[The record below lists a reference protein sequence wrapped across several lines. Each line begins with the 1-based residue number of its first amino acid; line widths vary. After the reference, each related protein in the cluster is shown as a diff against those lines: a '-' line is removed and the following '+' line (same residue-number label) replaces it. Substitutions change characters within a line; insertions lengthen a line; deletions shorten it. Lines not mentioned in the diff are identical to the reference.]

1 MIYFDNASTTSVYP
15 QVVEL
20 MDKYYKDNF
29 FNASA
34 TYKPAIRIHSDID
47 NARKVIADMLG
58 AKKNEIYF
66 TSCATESNN
75 WIIKNGF
82 KNKNGNIVVSAGEHA
97 CVYESALAMQ
107 SKGYDV
113 RFARLSPDG
122 AVDTDDLLSKIDK
135 KTCLVS
141 VMHVSNETGV
151 INDIGLISQKAKKI
165 NPGIIFHSDGVQAF
179 LKIPVNV
186 KSLGVDAYSISGH
199 KFHAPKGIGA
209 LYLNEKIHLSPF
221 INGGGQENGMRSG
234 TENVAGIIAMA
245 EAAKIYLHQTDA
257 NVVNENYRYL
267 IEKLGDIPGC
277 TIIGDQNKNSH
288 FIVSASF
295 AGCKAEILQT
305 MLADENIY
313 IGRGSACSSR
323 HSGNRVLSEMGLPQ
337 NVIDGTL
344 RFSLSPEN
352 TKNEIDAVTQVLAQ
366 KTQALRGNK
375 IG

>member
-20 MDKYYKDNF
+20 MDKYYEDNF

-122 AVDTDDLLSKIDK
+122 IVDTDDLLSKIDK

-151 INDIGLISQKAKKI
+151 INDIGPISQKAKKI

-267 IEKLGDIPGC
+267 IEKLGNIPGC
-277 TIIGDQNKNSH
+277 TIIGDQNKSSH
-288 FIVSASF
+288 FIVAASF

>member
-1 MIYFDNASTTSVYP
+1 
-15 QVVEL
+15 

-47 NARKVIADMLG
+47 DARKTIADMLG
-58 AKKNEIYF
+58 AKKNEVYF

-113 RFARLSPDG
+113 RFARLKPNG

-151 INDIGLISQKAKKI
+151 INDIGIISQKAKKI
-165 NPGIIFHSDGVQAF
+165 NPNIIFHSDGVQSF

-209 LYLNEKIHLSPF
+209 LYLNEKIHLSPY
-221 INGGGQENGMRSG
+221 INGGGQESGMRSG

-245 EAAKIYLHQTDA
+245 EAAKIYSQTTNFDA
-257 NVVNENYRYL
+257 AADKYKYL
-267 IEKLGDIPGC
+267 LEKLGDIPGC
-277 TIIGDQNKNSH
+277 TIIGDTDKNSH
-288 FIVSASF
+288 FIVAASF

-323 HSGNRVLSEMGLPQ
+323 HSGNRVLGEMGLPQ

-352 TKNEIDAVTQVLAQ
+352 TKAEIDAVAKALAQ
-366 KTQALRGNK
+366 KIQALRGNK

>member
-20 MDKYYKDNF
+20 MNKYYKDNF

-47 NARKVIADMLG
+47 DARKSIADMLG

-113 RFARLSPDG
+113 RFARLSPG
-122 AVDTDDLLSKIDK
+122 GTVDTDDLLSKIDK

-151 INDIGLISQKAKKI
+151 INDIGLISQKVKKI

-234 TENVAGIIAMA
+234 TENGAGIIAMA
-245 EAAKIYLHQTDA
+245 EAAKIYLNEIDS
-257 NVVNENYRYL
+257 NIINENYGYL
-267 IEKLGDIPGC
+267 LEKLGDIPGC
-277 TIIGDQNKNSH
+277 TIIGDPDKNSH
-288 FIVSASF
+288 FIVAASF

-313 IGRGSACSSR
+313 IGRGSACSSH

>member
-1 MIYFDNASTTSVYP
+1 MIYFDNASTTAVYP

-47 NARKVIADMLG
+47 DARKTIADMLG
-58 AKKNEIYF
+58 AKKNEVYF

-113 RFARLSPDG
+113 RFARLKPNG

-151 INDIGLISQKAKKI
+151 INDIGFISQKAKRI

-209 LYLNEKIHLSPF
+209 LYLNEKIHLSPY
-221 INGGGQENGMRSG
+221 INGGGQEGGMRSG

-245 EAAKIYLHQTDA
+245 EAAKIYSQTTNFDEVA
-257 NVVNENYRYL
+257 DKYEYL
-267 IEKLGDIPGC
+267 LEKLGGIPGC
-277 TIIGDQNKNSH
+277 TIIGDTDKNSH
-288 FIVSASF
+288 FIVAASF

-323 HSGNRVLSEMGLPQ
+323 HSGNRVLGEMGLPQ

-344 RFSLSPEN
+344 RFSLLPEN
-352 TKNEIDAVTQVLAQ
+352 TKEEIDAVAKALAQ
-366 KTQALRGNK
+366 KIQALRGNK

>member
-1 MIYFDNASTTSVYP
+1 M
-15 QVVEL
+15 
-20 MDKYYKDNF
+20 
-29 FNASA
+29 
-34 TYKPAIRIHSDID
+34 
-47 NARKVIADMLG
+47 
-58 AKKNEIYF
+58 
-66 TSCATESNN
+66 
-75 WIIKNGF
+75 
-82 KNKNGNIVVSAGEHA
+82 VVSAGEHA

-113 RFARLSPDG
+113 RFARLLPGG
-122 AVDTDDLLSKIDK
+122 AVDTNDLLSKIDR

-141 VMHVSNETGV
+141 VMHVSNEIGV
-151 INDIGLISQKAKKI
+151 INDIGFISQKAKKI
-165 NPGIIFHSDGVQAF
+165 NPNIVFHSDGVQAF

-209 LYLNEKIHLSPF
+209 LYLSEKIHLSPY

-234 TENVAGIIAMA
+234 TENVAGIMAMA
-245 EAAKIYLHQTDA
+245 EAAKIYSQTLDFDA
-257 NVVNENYRYL
+257 VTENYRYL
-267 IEKLGDIPGC
+267 LEKLVTIPGC
-277 TIIGDQNKNSH
+277 TIIGDTDKNSR
-288 FIVSASF
+288 FIAAASF

-313 IGRGSACSSR
+313 VGRGSACSSH

-337 NVIDGTL
+337 NIIDGTL

-352 TKNEIDAVTQVLAQ
+352 TKEEIDVAVKALAQ
-366 KTQALRGNK
+366 KIQALRGNK

>member
-1 MIYFDNASTTSVYP
+1 MIYLDNASTTPVYP
-15 QVVEL
+15 QVVDL
-20 MDKYYKDNF
+20 MNKYYKQNF

-34 TYKPAIRIHSDID
+34 TYKPAIRIHSDLD
-47 NARKVIADMLG
+47 EARKTVADMLG
-58 AKKNEIYF
+58 AKKNEIFF

-82 KNKNGNIVVSAGEHA
+82 KNKNGNMVVSAGEHA

-113 RFARLSPDG
+113 RFARLLPGG
-122 AVDTDDLLSKIDK
+122 AVDTNDLLSKIDK

-151 INDIGLISQKAKKI
+151 INDIGFISQKAKKI
-165 NPGIIFHSDGVQAF
+165 NQNIVFHSDGVQAF

-209 LYLNEKIHLSPF
+209 LYLSEKIHLSPY

-234 TENVAGIIAMA
+234 TENVAGIMAMA
-245 EAAKIYLHQTDA
+245 EAAKIYSQTLDFDA
-257 NVVNENYRYL
+257 VTENYRYL
-267 IEKLGDIPGC
+267 LEKLVTIPEC
-277 TIIGDQNKNSH
+277 TIIGDTDKNSR
-288 FIVSASF
+288 FIAAASF

-313 IGRGSACSSR
+313 VGRGSACSSH

-337 NVIDGTL
+337 NIIDGTL

-352 TKNEIDAVTQVLAQ
+352 TKEEIDVAIKALAQ
-366 KTQALRGNK
+366 KIQALRGNK